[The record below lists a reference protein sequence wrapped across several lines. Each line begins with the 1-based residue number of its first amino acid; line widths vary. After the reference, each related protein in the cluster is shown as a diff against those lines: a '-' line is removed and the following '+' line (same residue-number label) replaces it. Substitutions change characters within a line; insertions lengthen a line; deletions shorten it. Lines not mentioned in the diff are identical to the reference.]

1 MTDRI
6 SAERCRG
13 TKIDPET
20 SNTIVTPQRDSCTQD
35 SNTAS
40 IAIAFTYEEEHSYQN
55 PGKSCQRSYTAIA
68 WRACHISEEGA
79 TDITYLKF

>member
-6 SAERCRG
+6 TAERCRG
-13 TKIDPET
+13 TKIDFET
-20 SNTIVTPQRDSCTQD
+20 SITIVTAQRDPSTQD
-35 SNTAS
+35 SYAGS
-40 IAIAFTYEEEHSYQN
+40 ITIAFTHEEEHSYQN

-79 TDITYLKF
+79 TDIADV